1 MPIRRLARHA
11 REAFEVPRDL
21 LLGRYPDFVT
31 GGSLPRGHV
40 PVFVFHSVEPDG
52 FARKL
57 QYLADN
63 GYVTL
68 SGEEYFQIL
77 MGTRTPPDRAV
88 LLSFDDGRGSLWSVA
103 YPLMRRRGMKGIVF
117 LVPARVPTRAGLPP
131 TWDDAK
137 DASTSAE
144 AVLCREKK
152 GGAFLSWDEI
162 AALSR
167 SGLFEFHSHT
177 LSHARIHIGPQLA
190 GFLTP
195 EARQGYDAMDV
206 PLLHDG
212 TRDLFAGDAPLGSPL
227 LRSAPRTS
235 EALRYYEDPGVGRAC
250 VELVSSEG
258 GPGFFYRK
266 DWRRRLR
273 RLLDGKAIT
282 GRYETPAEREQAI
295 RRELAEARDRIAER
309 TGQPVLH
316 LCFPW
321 HVSGPTARRL
331 GREVG
336 YLTSFCGKIP
346 GVPITLPG
354 GDPHAVARIGED
366 YLELLPGQGRLDLA
380 SVLRRKWA
388 RRLSGRK

>member
-31 GGSLPRGHV
+31 GGALPRGHV
-40 PVFVFHSVEPDG
+40 PVFVFHSVEPEG
-52 FARKL
+52 FGRKL
-57 QYLADN
+57 QHLADN

-68 SGEEYFQIL
+68 SGEEYFRIL
-77 MGTRTPPDRAV
+77 MGTRAPPDRGV
-88 LLSFDDGRGSLWSVA
+88 LLTFDDGRGSVWSVA
-103 YPLMRRRGMKGIVF
+103 YPLMRRHGMKGIVF
-117 LVPARVPTRAGLPP
+117 LVPARIPSRPGLPH
-131 TWDDAK
+131 TWDEVRDGHAP
-137 DASTSAE
+137 AE
-144 AVLCREKK
+144 AVLDRESRD
-152 GGAFLSWDEI
+152 GAFLSWDEI

-177 LSHARIHIGPQLA
+177 LSHARVHVAPQVA

-195 EARQGYDAMDV
+195 DAQQGYEAMDV
-206 PLLHDG
+206 PLLNDG
-212 TRDLFAGDAPLGSPL
+212 KRDLFAGDAPLGSPL

-235 EALRYYEDPGVGRAC
+235 EALRFQEDPALGRAC
-250 VELVSSEG
+250 VELVAAEG

-273 RLLDGKAIT
+273 RLLDGHPMT
-282 GRYETPAEREQAI
+282 GRYETPEEREQAI
-295 RRELAEARDRIAER
+295 RRELADARDLIAQH
-309 TGQPVLH
+309 TGRPVLH

-321 HVSGPTARRL
+321 HVAGPTAHRL
-331 GREVG
+331 AQEVG
-336 YLTSFCGKIP
+336 YVTSFCGKVP

-366 YLELLPGQGRLDLA
+366 YLELLPGQGRLDLS

-388 RRLSGRK
+388 RRLGGK